1 MSYLIPYIFLV
12 FLSLA
17 NNRKFSNFTGIF
29 IWIFLVIFIGFRFE
43 VGADWFNYKL
53 SVERAEDITYSDLLL
68 SAFSPGYALLLK
80 ICAKYNWGV
89 YGLNIINAGVFS
101 GGLIYFCKKL
111 KDPFLG
117 LIASYPYLI
126 VVVSMGYITQAS
138 AIGII
143 LIGLTFYQNNNTK
156 AFYLSIALATM
167 FHNSAFLCVLIPL
180 IDRLRLIKRKSSLI
194 SLSLLTF
201 VFAIL
206 YIRYLGD
213 YFASYYNSYFSQ
225 QIEAQG
231 GLVKLLVLMMYAI
244 TFIVLRNKFQL
255 SKQQKNLLF
264 SLSILSISLFF
275 FSLTIE
281 ATVTTYRLSLY
292 FYSLQLYV
300 TVYFAYSRFLN
311 ISANVWKF
319 FFYLYNF
326 LFLAIWVLFANH
338 AYAWIPYKNILLE
351 SIF

>member
-17 NNRKFSNFTGIF
+17 NNRKFTNLTSIL

-43 VGADWFNYKL
+43 VGADWFNYQE
-53 SVERAEDITYSDLLL
+53 SVERVFDMNYSELLL
-68 SAFSPGYALLLK
+68 NAYSPGYALLLK
-80 ICAKYNWGV
+80 ICSKYNWGV
-89 YGLNIINAGVFS
+89 YGLNIINAGIFS

-126 VVVSMGYITQAS
+126 IVVSMGYIMQAS

-143 LIGLTFYQNNNTK
+143 LVGLTFYQNKNTK
-156 AFYLSIALATM
+156 AFYLSIVIATM
-167 FHNSAFLCVLIPL
+167 LHNSAFLCVLIPL
-180 IDRLRLIKRKSSLI
+180 VDRLRRIKRKSSLV
-194 SLSLLTF
+194 SLSLLSSVF
-201 VFAIL
+201 VIL

-225 QIEAQG
+225 EIEAQG
-231 GLVKLLVLMMYAI
+231 GFVKLLIMLMFAI
-244 TFIVLRNKFQL
+244 NFIIIRNNFEF
-255 SKQQKNLLF
+255 SKEQKNILF
-264 SLSILSISLFF
+264 SLSILGISLFF

-300 TVYFAYSRFLN
+300 TSYFPYTRFLN
-311 ISANVWKF
+311 ISPLIWKF
-319 FFYLYNF
+319 FFYLYNS
-326 LFLAIWVLFANH
+326 LFLTIWVLFAYH
-338 AYAWIPYKNILLE
+338 AYAWTPYKNILLDR
-351 SIF
+351 IF